1 MQPAFRKP
9 VFLGENAD
17 GRGSFPTLTAL
28 RIGPA
33 DHGRRL
39 KLDEFIAAEFEEGGV
54 YELREESLK

>member
-1 MQPAFRKP
+1 MAT
-9 VFLGENAD
+9 AT
-17 GRGSFPTLTAL
+17 PTLTAL

-39 KLDEFIAAEFEEGGV
+39 KLDEFIEAEFEEGWV